1 MLEFFQLVSPCRA
14 SQAKLVFLMNNPLKN
29 PPLIM
34 GIVKFMNFACLQVRI
49 RRSYPWSKHH
59 ECCAYPESNSLRR
72 PLLSLC
78 SVACPGILAFLP
90 INETDTGQTLDISL
104 LTWNFASKTLGN
116 FSKVKELHS
125 HLIWFI
131 CPIWNYLIF
140 SNLVI
145 DKKYFQY
152 FWHACI
158 FYLESL

>member
-14 SQAKLVFLMNNPLKN
+14 SRAKLFFLMNNPLKN
-29 PPLIM
+29 PLLIM
-34 GIVKFMNFACLQVRI
+34 GIVKFMNSCAC
-49 RRSYPWSKHH
+49 PD
-59 ECCAYPESNSLRR
+59 SNSLRR

-78 SVACPGILAFLP
+78 SVACSGILAFLP

-131 CPIWNYLIF
+131 RPIWNYLIF

-152 FWHACI
+152 FLTCLHFLSRIPIMGVTVICM
-158 FYLESL
+158 YLTLT

>member
-1 MLEFFQLVSPCRA
+1 MRLQLPRMLEFFQLVSPCRA

-49 RRSYPWSKHH
+49 MRSYPWSKHH
-59 ECCAYPESNSLRR
+59 VCYTYPESNSLRR

-125 HLIWFI
+125 HLIWFTVV
-131 CPIWNYLIF
+131 CKRVGMKSF
-140 SNLVI
+140 SR
-145 DKKYFQY
+145 
-152 FWHACI
+152 FWRNHP
-158 FYLESL
+158 